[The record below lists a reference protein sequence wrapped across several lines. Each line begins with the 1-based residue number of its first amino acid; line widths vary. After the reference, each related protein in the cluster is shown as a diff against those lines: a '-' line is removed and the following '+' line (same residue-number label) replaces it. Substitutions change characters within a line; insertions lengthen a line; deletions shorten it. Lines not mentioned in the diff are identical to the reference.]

1 MKVIPQSQ
9 KVFSSKPFFELS
21 PQEKR
26 LVEKLRAIDRKVKA
40 HEMAHLAAAGPYARG
55 VSFSYVRGPDG
66 VLYAVAGEVKL
77 DVSKVPNDP
86 DATIRKAE
94 IVERAALAPAD
105 PSPQD
110 YAVAAKARAMKMQA
124 MIEKWKKEREIQ
136 EGKRLKGQKINI
148 VI

>member
-1 MKVIPQSQ
+1 MQVGGVGYKGFIKIGLTPEEQR
-9 KVFSSKPFFELS
+9 E
-21 PQEKR
+21 
-26 LVEKLRAIDRKVKA
+26 VEKLRAIDRKVKA

-55 VSFSYVRGPDG
+55 VYFSYVRGPDG

-86 DATIRKAE
+86 DATIKKAE
-94 IVERAALAPAD
+94 IIERAALAPAD

-124 MIEKWKKEREIQ
+124 LMEKWKKEREEQ
-136 EGKRLKGQKINI
+136 NHQKGQILNI
-148 VI
+148 KV

>member
-1 MKVIPQSQ
+1 MQVSGVGHRGFIKIGLTPEEQR
-9 KVFSSKPFFELS
+9 E
-21 PQEKR
+21 
-26 LVEKLRAIDRKVKA
+26 VEKLRAIDRKVKA

-55 VSFSYVRGPDG
+55 VYFSYVRGPDG

-86 DATIRKAE
+86 DATIKKAE
-94 IVERAALAPAD
+94 IIERAALAPAD

-124 MIEKWKKEREIQ
+124 LMAKWRKEREEQ
-136 EGKRLKGQKINI
+136 NQQKGQILNI
-148 VI
+148 KV